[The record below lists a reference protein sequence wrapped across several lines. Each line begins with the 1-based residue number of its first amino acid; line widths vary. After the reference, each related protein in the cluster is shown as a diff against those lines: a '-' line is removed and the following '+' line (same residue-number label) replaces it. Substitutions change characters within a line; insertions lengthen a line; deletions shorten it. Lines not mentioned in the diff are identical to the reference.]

1 MSNINN
7 QEKKITNIINYEISG
22 FAYFEDR
29 RFERTFC
36 ERYVF
41 IKKSYLTSHFPTQR
55 LIFIHYTPKDI
66 PLSLTEDIRE
76 SFLPIL
82 ELKMLLSNANY
93 NSILLELL
101 AKANS
106 FDQVNIIFE
115 YLIEHKK
122 YDSETINAILDLSL
136 NSRTIRGSFE
146 AQKLILTLVYENI
159 NLIESKLVHKILSEF
174 PHGHNLLIK
183 ENQDK
188 HQELVGE
195 IENAV
200 KEKVKKSEH
209 LVSQEL
215 KRNIQ
220 STYQNTNRNL
230 EIEAGE
236 EELRKW
242 DQEDSSWRIANDLD

>member
-1 MSNINN
+1 M
-7 QEKKITNIINYEISG
+7 EKITNILNYEISG

-29 RFERTFC
+29 RFERASC

-41 IKKSYLTSHFPTQR
+41 IKKSYLTSQFPTQR
-55 LIFIHYTPKDI
+55 LIIIHYTPKDV
-66 PLSLTEDIRE
+66 PLSLTEDTRE

-93 NSILLELL
+93 NSILFELL
-101 AKANS
+101 AKAKS
-106 FDQVNIIFE
+106 FDQINIIFE

-122 YDSETINAILDLSL
+122 YDLETINAILDLSL

-159 NLIESKLVHKILSEF
+159 NLIESNLVHKILSEF

-195 IENAV
+195 IENAL
-200 KEKVKKSEH
+200 KEKAKKSE
-209 LVSQEL
+209 LIGPQEL
-215 KRNIQ
+215 KRNIPI
-220 STYQNTNRNL
+220 TYQNTDWNP

-242 DQEDSSWRIANDLD
+242 DKEDSSWRIANDLD